1 MRQVVASL
9 PRTRHGIADVN
20 PTGLLFLLCFVL
32 AQADKQVV
40 GLLAVPLQEAFAL
53 SNTQLGLL
61 QGGAWAIA
69 YAIGGL
75 PVARALDGGHRVRI
89 AAACVAVWSVAT
101 IACGLAG
108 SFLILVLFRATTAI
122 AEAGL
127 PPAAFSVFS
136 ASPDRRQ
143 AARLTST
150 FMLAPFIGGGLVLLL
165 GGLLIKLVS
174 DGATPLLASVD
185 PWRAVF
191 VAVGVPGLLLAPML
205 AVFGREP
212 VRAGSPTGNP
222 ENLPPMRAVFG
233 LIFRAGF
240 LRAYYLGLTAFYVVA
255 AALIAWYPTLLVREF
270 GLSTAAAGGY
280 AGITYLVAGVAGTLT
295 AGLLA
300 HLRRAVTVRAMVR
313 DYAIIALVL
322 APAAILLPL
331 LHNLYASLALYALYA
346 FLSAI
351 VMASMAVPMQLAL
364 PPKMLARGIAVSS
377 LLMSALAG
385 SVGPLLVGALS
396 DGRGITLG
404 LALAITGGAA
414 AALAFVLLLVAL
426 RHADE
431 ADPIGRPIQQGT

>member
-1 MRQVVASL
+1 MAQVAAL
-9 PRTRHGIADVN
+9 QPRAGRGTAGLN

-53 SNTQLGLL
+53 SNTQLGFL
-61 QGGAWAIA
+61 QGGAWAVA

-75 PVARALDGGHRVRI
+75 PVARLLDSGNRVRI
-89 AAACVAVWSVAT
+89 AAMCVAAWSVAT

-108 SFLILVLFRATTAI
+108 SFLLLILFRATTAV

-136 ASPDRRQ
+136 ASGDRRH
-143 AARLTST
+143 AARMTST

-165 GGLLIKLVS
+165 GGLLIKALS
-174 DGATPLLASVD
+174 NSASPMLAGID

-205 AVFGREP
+205 ARFGREP
-212 VRAGSPTGNP
+212 ARTASANKA
-222 ENLPPMRAVFG
+222 EDRLPPMSAVFG
-233 LIFRAGF
+233 LIFKGGF

-270 GLSTAAAGGY
+270 GLSTAAAGGF
-280 AGITYLVAGVAGTLT
+280 AGGTYLVAGIAGTLT
-295 AGLLA
+295 ANMLA
-300 HLRRAVTVRAMVR
+300 RLRASVTIRVMTR
-313 DYAIIALVL
+313 DYVVIASVL
-322 APAAILLPL
+322 APAAVLLPL
-331 LHNLYASLALYALYA
+331 VGNLYVSLALYALYA

-364 PPKMLARGIAVSS
+364 PPAMLARGIAVSS
-377 LLMSALAG
+377 LMMSALAG
-385 SVGPLLVGALS
+385 SAGPLLVGALS
-396 DGRGITLG
+396 DRSGITLG

-414 AALAFVLLLVAL
+414 AALASVLLFAAL
-426 RHADE
+426 GHAAE
-431 ADPIGRPIQQGT
+431 PDPMQEKA